1 MLVKEGGRL
10 SRLFTFASL
19 DYFKI
24 KKGYEHIKFER
35 TTKKKE
41 QFLVEEIKRIGIR
54 NALKEV
60 GKSRGFLDFRREV

>member
-1 MLVKEGGRL
+1 MHFTL
-10 SRLFTFASL
+10 SRHFGTKP
-19 DYFKI
+19 KI